1 MKRLDNNQVFTFT
14 IPANSSSTAGLI
26 SVMPGNYL
34 VSINL
39 PMGNSTNSI
48 SFYSTTQSGSSF
60 FMSSL
65 PVINV
70 NNSIITINN

>member
-1 MKRLDNNQVFTFT
+1 
-14 IPANSSSTAGLI
+14 
-26 SVMPGNYL
+26 